1 MAEKKSGISYEQIIK
16 DLKARKFAP
25 VYVLMGDESFYIDK
39 ICDFISENVLKP
51 EEQDFNQTVVFGAD
65 VNAMQD
71 MIVKLCMENGVYDVL
86 RVNELLFMH
95 DVPTLN

>member
-39 ICDFISENVLKP
+39 ICDFISEC
-51 EEQDFNQTVVFGAD
+51 A
-65 VNAMQD
+65 
-71 MIVKLCMENGVYDVL
+71 
-86 RVNELLFMH
+86 
-95 DVPTLN
+95 

>member
-39 ICDFISENVLKP
+39 ICDLSVKMCLNRKSRISIKP
-51 EEQDFNQTVVFGAD
+51 
-65 VNAMQD
+65 
-71 MIVKLCMENGVYDVL
+71 
-86 RVNELLFMH
+86 
-95 DVPTLN
+95 

>member
-39 ICDFISENVLKP
+39 ICDFISEMCLNRKSRTSIKP
-51 EEQDFNQTVVFGAD
+51 WFLAL
-65 VNAMQD
+65 MS
-71 MIVKLCMENGVYDVL
+71 MLCRWLICAKVI
-86 RVNELLFMH
+86 R
-95 DVPTLN
+95 

>member
-51 EEQDFNQTVVFGAD
+51 
-65 VNAMQD
+65 
-71 MIVKLCMENGVYDVL
+71 
-86 RVNELLFMH
+86 
-95 DVPTLN
+95 

>member
-51 EEQDFNQTVVFGAD
+51 EEQDFKSNRSFW
-65 VNAMQD
+65 
-71 MIVKLCMENGVYDVL
+71 
-86 RVNELLFMH
+86 R
-95 DVPTLN
+95 

>member
-65 VNAMQD
+65 VNAMQVVD
-71 MIVKLCMENGVYDVL
+71 MCKGLSLI
-86 RVNELLFMH
+86 H
-95 DVPTLN
+95 I